1 LLWAGV
7 IPKNKKGKWI
17 TKMENYWFRQV
28 KAH

>member
-1 LLWAGV
+1 
-7 IPKNKKGKWI
+7 KNKKGKWI